1 MIPSWL
7 PDTVTTAPDRMVD
20 RALLWG
26 LEGLELR
33 TVGGP
38 EERVPYVNEA
48 RLRRLLTESELAV
61 TAVVPGLFEAEVDDR
76 ASWLND
82 LALLDETLAFCRRIG
97 CRVVVVSSFR
107 RGAGEDRVVEA
118 LRRAGDRA
126 AGRDMALALLNE
138 PGMGCETGAELG
150 AVLGTAAHPAVRAA
164 WDPAFASAAGEDPA
178 ESVRLVAPHAA
189 LVRYAVGRPAAVDW
203 DAQFAALTERAFDG
217 PISLV
222 LPPGAVRAEGLA
234 AATGMIGRMR
244 AVAARR

>member
-38 EERVPYVNEA
+38 DERVPYVNEA
-48 RLRRLLTESELAV
+48 RLRRLLTESELAA
-61 TAVVPGLFEAEVDDR
+61 TAVVPGLFESEVDDR

-97 CRVVVVSSFR
+97 CRIVVVSSFR
-107 RGAGEDRVVEA
+107 RGAGEERVVDA

-126 AGRDMALALLNE
+126 AGRDMALAVLNE
-138 PGMGCETGAELG
+138 PGMGCESGAELEALLG
-150 AVLGTAAHPAVRAA
+150 AAAHTAVRAA
-164 WDPAFASAAGEDPA
+164 WDPDCASAAGEDPV
-178 ESVRLVAPHAA
+178 EGVRLVAGHAA
-189 LVRYAVGRPAAVDW
+189 LVRCAVGGPAIVDW
-203 DAQFAALTERAFDG
+203 DTQFAALADRAFDG
-217 PISLV
+217 PVSLV
-222 LPPGAVRAEGLA
+222 LPAGAVRAEGLA
-234 AATGMIGRMR
+234 AAIGMIGHMR

>member
-7 PDTVTTAPDRMVD
+7 PDTVTSAPDRMVE

-38 EERVPYVNEA
+38 DERVPYVNEA
-48 RLRRLLTESELAV
+48 RIRRLLTESELAA
-61 TAVVPGLFEAEVDDR
+61 TAVVPGLFEADVDDR

-97 CRVVVVSSFR
+97 CRIVVVSSFR
-107 RGAGEDRVVEA
+107 RGAGENRVVDA

-126 AGRDMALALLNE
+126 AGRDMALAVLNE

-150 AVLGTAAHPAVRAA
+150 AVLGAAAHPAVRAA
-164 WDPAFASAAGEDPA
+164 WDPACASAAGEEPA
-178 ESVRLVAPHAA
+178 AGVRLVAGYAS
-189 LVRYAVGRPAAVDW
+189 LVRYAVGGSAAVDW

-217 PISLV
+217 PVSLV
-222 LPPGAVRAEGLA
+222 LPPGAIRAEGLA

-244 AVAARR
+244 AVDVRR